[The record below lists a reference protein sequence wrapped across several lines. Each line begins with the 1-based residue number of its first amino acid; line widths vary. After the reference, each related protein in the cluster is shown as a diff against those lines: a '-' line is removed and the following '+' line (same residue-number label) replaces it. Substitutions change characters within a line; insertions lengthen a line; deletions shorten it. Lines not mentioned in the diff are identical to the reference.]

1 MSEGLSDRLRRLRR
15 EERERGAVPDRPD
28 EGAPASPPTRA
39 APARLPEWMRAR
51 LAGRARRVE
60 ELELAE
66 HPVPRTLGDPER
78 LAPTS
83 GPEGPLRA
91 RVERLASDH
100 RHGDWSLDEGLAADA
115 SAFALLTGDDALA
128 GIDLQQAV
136 FLDTETTGLSGGAG
150 TYVYLVGLGR
160 FAGDHFELWQGFLSG
175 PAEERALL
183 AEVAR
188 RVADADAVVSFF
200 GKSFDRHR
208 LEDKMRIAGVA
219 PTFAARAH
227 LDLYHPFQR
236 LTKGRLPDGRLAT
249 VERSLCG
256 LVRPDDL
263 PGSLAPAAWFD
274 YVAGRAHRLEGVFR
288 HNRDDVLSLVTL
300 AGYLGRVL
308 REERRSGEPL
318 AGCTAARARALAR
331 AWLAAGEKEAA
342 LPWLERAIER
352 ARAARLVWRDLALA
366 RAEALRALGRG
377 GEARSAYE
385 ELLAQGDPRP
395 DATALDACIGLAKLC
410 EHVLADPSAALA
422 ALERAEAIVAT
433 GSLPAP
439 RDLARRRV
447 RLETR
452 LRTGCARG
460 PGTGTA

>member
-1 MSEGLSDRLRRLRR
+1 MTMGERLSDRLRRLRR
-15 EERERGAVPDRPD
+15 EDGERREPPPP
-28 EGAPASPPTRA
+28 APGPGL
-39 APARLPEWMRAR
+39 PAWMRAQ
-51 LAGRARRVE
+51 LAGRARRAGSSASTGAE
-60 ELELAE
+60 PDE
-66 HPVPRTLGDPER
+66 HPVSRTAGDPER
-78 LAPTS
+78 LAPA
-83 GPEGPLRA
+83 GGPLGPVQA
-91 RVERLASDH
+91 RVERFPRDH
-100 RHGDWSLDEGLAADA
+100 RHGDWSLDEGLAADPG
-115 SAFALLTGDDALA
+115 AFELLTGDAALA
-128 GIDLQQAV
+128 GVDLARAV

-160 FAGDHFELWQGFLSG
+160 FVGGHFELWQGFLPS

-188 RVADADAVVSFF
+188 RIEEADAVVSFF

-219 PTFAARAH
+219 PTFAARPH

-249 VERSLCG
+249 VERTLCG

-308 REERRSGEPL
+308 REERSSGAPL
-318 AGCTAARARALAR
+318 AGCTAGRARAVAR
-331 AWLAAGEKEAA
+331 AYLAAGAKEAA

-352 ARAARLVWRDLALA
+352 ARAAHLGWRDLAHA
-366 RAEALRALGRG
+366 RAESLRSLGRA
-377 GEARSAYE
+377 EDARSAYG
-385 ELLAQGDPRP
+385 ELLALP

-410 EHVLADPSAALA
+410 EHALADPAAALA

-433 GSLPAP
+433 GSVPAP
-439 RDLARRRV
+439 RDLARRRA
-447 RLETR
+447 RLEAR
-452 LRTGCARG
+452 LRSG
-460 PGTGTA
+460 PEPSPGSAGAPGRA